1 MNLLDY
7 PFYGDQF
14 RWFLGKVINNNDPDM
29 LGRVQVR
36 ISGIHSN
43 NQTDI
48 PEHTLPWATVL
59 NPGTEGGTSGIGKI
73 PQILPGATVF
83 GVFIDGKTSQ
93 VPLVLGSINQ
103 IERPSTIQ
111 TEQSNVNTRN
121 TGSDGAVVR
130 NDVLNSSKS
139 PYNVDARRLVAM
151 IFFTD
156 NGYTAT
162 QAAAI
167 VGNLEAESNF
177 STTVVSTFENES
189 SQGIAQWNP
198 AKAAGNRL
206 EKLKIFAQNLNKNWR
221 DYDVQLQFVMHEL
234 KGRPKNGDG
243 GGAFSYVQK
252 KLEKCTKFDGGTTPN
267 NATWIICKY
276 YEIPANAASKLAKR
290 ETYARKA
297 YTQFMS
303 SGSVS

>member
-48 PEHTLPWATVL
+48 PEHTLPWASVL

-83 GVFIDGKTSQ
+83 GIFIDGKHSQ
-93 VPLVLGSINQ
+93 VPLVLGSINT
-103 IERPSTIQ
+103 IERPSSIQ
-111 TEQSNVNTRN
+111 SEQSNIDTRN

-130 NDVLNSSKS
+130 NEVLNSTNNN
-139 PYNVDARRLVAM
+139 YNVDERRLVAM

-156 NGYTAT
+156 NGYTAS
-162 QAAAI
+162 QAAGI

-177 STTVVSTFENES
+177 NSTVVSAVANES

-206 EKLKIFAQNLNKNWR
+206 SKLKAYAQNTNRNWR
-221 DYDVQLQFVMHEL
+221 DYDLQLQFVLHEL
-234 KGRPKNGDG
+234 KGRPRNNDG
-243 GGAFSYVQK
+243 GGSFSNVNN
-252 KLEKCTKFDGGTTPN
+252 KLIKCTKFDGGVVQN
-267 NATWIICKY
+267 NSTWIICKY
-276 YEIPANAASKLAKR
+276 YEIPADAEGKLRQR
-290 ETYARKA
+290 ENYARVA
-297 YTQFMS
+297 YNQFVS
-303 SGSVS
+303 SGSV